1 MRNDEYLNR
10 LNPLRSK
17 FIVSLSEEE
26 ESIARTINRQLTFC
40 ILNAGGLKME
50 MESSQLHSESLHGG
64 TKGQLRAT

>member
-1 MRNDEYLNR
+1 MAVRNDEYLNR

-50 MESSQLHSESLHGG
+50 SSQLHSESLHGG